1 MSTPPS
7 LGPAL
12 LLGLLQ
18 GLTEFLPI
26 SSSGHLAAAQLLWP
40 SLDHPGVTLEVA
52 LHVGTMIAVLVYYRD
67 LVLRLLRPRAVE
79 PPGEPDTVLEGHTPR
94 HWWTLLLAGTVP
106 TALIG
111 LLARTPIRA
120 AFDSLEWVAAGLF
133 LTGIVLMST
142 RFRSHRTAD
151 LGIATAVAIGVV
163 QGAALLPGLSRSG
176 VTISLALLLG
186 VSQRQAV
193 VFSFLLSVPAVLGA
207 TVLDAAAPATGAAV
221 SAGLFLNLS
230 LATLLAAI
238 VGFACIGLVHRATR
252 EAWWHH
258 FAWYCW
264 ALALALAIAGR

>member
-40 SLDHPGVTLEVA
+40 SLDYPGVRLEVA
-52 LHVGTMIAVLVYYRD
+52 LHLGTTLAVLVYYRD
-67 LVLRLLRPRAVE
+67 LVLRLLRPFGAE
-79 PPGEPDTVLEGHTPR
+79 PSGESGTVLEGHTPR
-94 HWWTLLLAGTVP
+94 RWWTLLLAGTIP
-106 TALIG
+106 TALMG
-111 LLARTPIRA
+111 LLARTSIRA
-120 AFDSLEWVAAGLF
+120 AFGSLDWVAAGLV
-133 LTGIVLMST
+133 LTGFALMST
-142 RFRSHRTAD
+142 RFRSRRSTD
-151 LGIATAVAIGVV
+151 LGIAAAVAIGVA
-163 QGAALLPGLSRSG
+163 QGAALFPGLSRSG
-176 VTISLALLLG
+176 LTISLALLLG

-207 TVLDAAAPATGAAV
+207 TVLDAAAPATGPAS

-264 ALALALAIAGR
+264 ALALALVIAGR